1 MSPEMMMVK
10 ALSTKE
16 PEIEKVAEAE
26 VEDTEAMDKLAW
38 ADEFGR
44 ELAREHVKTAA
55 LPGMVQKGL
64 GHAMGALTTSS
75 GVKRGLVGAGVGA
88 AAGALKD
95 PGQGGSRL
103 GNMAT
108 GAAMGAGAGVAAGHL
123 ARSAGSMNNVVGKTL
138 GGAQTAVAKQ
148 TGNIASMNQG
158 RQMAVA
164 RGAAQKTKALN
175 PGASAPGVASQ
186 PVAPK
191 PAAPAAQK
199 PGFFKR
205 MLGG

>member
-1 MSPEMMMVK
+1 MSPEMMLAK

-16 PEIEKVAEAE
+16 PEIEKVAEA
-26 VEDTEAMDKLAW
+26 DNTEAMEKLAW

-75 GVKRGLVGAGVGA
+75 GVKRGLIGAGAGA

-103 GNMAT
+103 NNMVG
-108 GAAMGAGAGVAAGHL
+108 GAALGAGAGVASGHL
-123 ARSAGSMNNVVGKTL
+123 ARAAGSMNNTVGKTL

-158 RQMAVA
+158 RQMASA

-175 PGASAPGVASQ
+175 PSAAGPGVASK
-186 PVAPK
+186 PIT
-191 PAAPAAQK
+191 PAAPAAPAKK
-199 PGFFKR
+199 PGFFSR

>member
-75 GVKRGLVGAGVGA
+75 GVKRGLIGAG
-88 AAGALKD
+88 AGAVAGAVKD

-123 ARSAGSMNNVVGKTL
+123 ARAAGSMNNVVGKTL

-148 TGNIASMNQG
+148 TGNIASMNQS
-158 RQMAVA
+158 RQMAMT

-191 PAAPAAQK
+191 PAAPAVQK